1 MGGLRRRQFRTSYD
15 SLEAAMNIRVERKD
29 GAIITIDVVGEWRM
43 EPVELH
49 RLAGQDMPHVFTR
62 EGYYDH
68 SEPRPAPPPSTEAHR
83 LDIGPSEGTA
93 CVP

>member
-1 MGGLRRRQFRTSYD
+1 
-15 SLEAAMNIRVERKD
+15 MNIRVERKD
-29 GAIITIDVVGEWRM
+29 GAIITIDVTGDPGG

-49 RLAGQDMPHVFTR
+49 YLVGQDTQHVFTP

-68 SEPRPAPPPSTEAHR
+68 SEPRPAAPPPTEAHR
-83 LDIGPSEGTA
+83 LDVGPSEGAA